1 LFANTSELFIDLK
14 GKGGHAAY
22 PHLANDMVVAAAQLV
37 GQLQTIVARN
47 VNPLDSAV
55 ITIGKIEGGTKQNII
70 AETSRLEG
78 TIRTLSAKSM
88 QLVKGR
94 IEAVVRGIEQSFE
107 CEAAIDY
114 GSNYRQVYND
124 PELTNEFMDWL
135 RAEHEYTGVRLVE
148 CSEAMTGED
157 FGYFLERIPGFMFWL
172 GVETPFG
179 LHHAR
184 LEPNEDAI
192 DVAIGTV
199 TRYLRWKSDY

>member
-1 LFANTSELFIDLK
+1 
-14 GKGGHAAY
+14 
-22 PHLANDMVVAAAQLV
+22 
-37 GQLQTIVARN
+37 
-47 VNPLDSAV
+47 
-55 ITIGKIEGGTKQNII
+55 
-70 AETSRLEG
+70 
-78 TIRTLSAKSM
+78 
-88 QLVKGR
+88 
-94 IEAVVRGIEQSFE
+94 
-107 CEAAIDY
+107 
-114 GSNYRQVYND
+114 
-124 PELTNEFMDWL
+124 MDWL